1 MHRHIE
7 IAGLRVVIV
16 HDGFEIFVLR
26 VAGFV
31 VKYFHVDTAIA
42 QLGGDPI
49 DHTPRLVDL
58 IENAASPAHVFT
70 VTGRYDNF
78 AVCHRDSAGT
88 WNEPPM
94 KAVMA

>member
-1 MHRHIE
+1 MDRHIE

-16 HDGFEIFVLR
+16 HDGVEVFVLR
-26 VAGFV
+26 VAGII
-31 VKYFHVDTAIA
+31 VKDHHIDTAIA

-58 IENAASPAHVFT
+58 IEDARGPAHIFS
-70 VTGRYDNF
+70 VTGRYDNS
-78 AVCHRDSAGT
+78 AIGHRDSAGT